1 MNDRSSKL
9 KQVLDRQIYCLARRN
24 TVMAYLLEKG
34 NGSRCVLEAIK
45 VEPFTQKQFAD
56 MIKEAHAKSQDYYLA
71 RVQCRSNPEDG
82 KNIYYC
88 YDARQLC
95 KYIFEMVIS
104 TEGRKI
110 RIKNFKDP
118 INQEQIHE
126 ISFFKL
132 RYDSDTPL
140 KAEYVGNQVNFLENN
155 CFRSKIFYQ
164 ENALDALSVNFQ
176 FGPQK
181 KKIPIIN
188 RRKLFTVFMMVI
200 LVFVIG
206 TLVAMVAERE
216 PSKASPPLKLSINK
230 GKSI

>member
-1 MNDRSSKL
+1 
-9 KQVLDRQIYCLARRN
+9 
-24 TVMAYLLEKG
+24 MAYLLEKA
-34 NGSRCVLEAIK
+34 NGSRCVLEAVK

-56 MIKEAHAKSQDYYLA
+56 MIKEAHSRTQDYYLA
-71 RVQCRSNPEDG
+71 RVQCKSSSEDG

-140 KAEYVGNQVNFLENN
+140 RAEYVGNQANFLENN

-181 KKIPIIN
+181 KRIPIIN
-188 RRKLFTVFMMVI
+188 KRKIFTVFVMVVVI
-200 LVFVIG
+200 LVIG
-206 TLVAMVAERE
+206 TLVAMIAEKESSRP
-216 PSKASPPLKLSINK
+216 PSPFKLPIGK

>member
-1 MNDRSSKL
+1 
-9 KQVLDRQIYCLARRN
+9 
-24 TVMAYLLEKG
+24 MAYLLEKA
-34 NGSRCVLEAIK
+34 NGSRCVLEAVK
-45 VEPFTQKQFAD
+45 VEPFTQRKFAD
-56 MIKEAHAKSQDYYLA
+56 MIKESHARTQDYYLA
-71 RVQCRSNPEDG
+71 RVQCKDGNGDG
-82 KNIYYC
+82 KNTYYC

-140 KAEYVGNQVNFLENN
+140 RAEYVGNQANFLENN

-176 FGPQK
+176 FGSPQ
-181 KKIPIIN
+181 KIPIIN
-188 RRKLFTVFMMVI
+188 RRKILTV
-200 LVFVIG
+200 LVMIVAVLGIG
-206 TLVAMVAERE
+206 TLVAMLAEKDSPRA
-216 PSKASPPLKLSINK
+216 PPPLKFRLS
-230 GKSI
+230 GRKSI

>member
-1 MNDRSSKL
+1 
-9 KQVLDRQIYCLARRN
+9 
-24 TVMAYLLEKG
+24 MAYLLEKG
-34 NGSRCVLEAIK
+34 AGSRCVLEAVK
-45 VEPFTQKQFAD
+45 TEPFTQKQFAD
-56 MIKEAHAKSQDYYLA
+56 MIKESHSKSQDHYLA
-71 RVQCRSNPEDG
+71 RVQCKSNEADG
-82 KNIYYC
+82 KHGPYYC

-118 INQEQIHE
+118 ISQETIHD

-140 KAEYVGNQVNFLENN
+140 RAEYVGNQVNFLENN

-176 FGPQK
+176 FSMK
-181 KKIPIIN
+181 HKTPILT
-188 RRKLFTVFMMVI
+188 RRKMFTIFMMVVFI
-200 LVFVIG
+200 LVFG
-206 TLVAMVAERE
+206 TLLVMLAEKEFPRKR
-216 PSKASPPLKLSINK
+216 SVRYSLGGKANI
-230 GKSI
+230 